1 MASSQDV
8 EEIKLIVGLG
18 NPGAEYE
25 GTRHN
30 AGFLVIG
37 SFANELG
44 VNYWK
49 QQCGAL
55 VAKVNYKGKDLVLAK
70 PQSYMNRSGGPT
82 KLLMAEYKVAITE
95 LVVIHDELDIDK
107 GSARIKF
114 GGGHA
119 GHNGLKSIIE
129 KCGSKD
135 FTRLR
140 IGIGRPPGKMR
151 VPDYVLG
158 RPKGQED
165 ELFDQALAD
174 GLTCLNAMLDDGVP
188 KAMSLLN
195 AHK

>member
-1 MASSQDV
+1 
-8 EEIKLIVGLG
+8 
-18 NPGAEYE
+18 
-25 GTRHN
+25 
-30 AGFLVIG
+30 
-37 SFANELG
+37 
-44 VNYWK
+44 
-49 QQCGAL
+49 
-55 VAKVNYKGKDLVLAK
+55 
-70 PQSYMNRSGGPT
+70 MNRSGGPT

-174 GLTCLNAMLDDGVP
+174 GLTCLKAMLDDGVP